1 MLIFILA
8 ESSLETIP
16 PELRQYKAIRM
27 QAMKRGKKP
36 KDLLLD
42 SSRHHYYM
50 RNLKDAEKR
59 GRPDIIH
66 ITLLNV
72 LGTPLNKEGLL
83 QTYVHTINDKVL
95 YINPEVRLPKNYN
108 RFVGL
113 MEQLFTK
120 RKVPPKGKTLIKL
133 RPKTLREL
141 LQEIKPTFTVFFTEE
156 GEPVE
161 LLQFM
166 KELSK
171 HEKLAVVVGGFPHGT
186 FEKDHLKL
194 ADLKVS
200 IDPEPLEA
208 WTVASRIIYAY
219 ESAINLPTMR
229 INKIK
234 HIDL

>member
-16 PELRQYKAIRM
+16 PELRQYKAIRL

-36 KDLLLD
+36 KELLLD

-59 GRPDIIH
+59 GRPDIVH

-95 YINPEVRLPKNYN
+95 YINPETRLPKNYN

-113 MEQLFTK
+113 MEQLFVK

-133 RPKTLREL
+133 RPKTLKGL
-141 LQEIKPTFTVFFTEE
+141 LEEIKPTMTVIFTGE

-161 LLQFM
+161 LLQLM

-171 HEKLAVVVGGFPHGT
+171 HEKLAAIVGGFPHGT
-186 FEKDHLKL
+186 FKKEHLQL

-219 ESAINLPTMR
+219 ETAINLPETR
-229 INKIK
+229 INKVK
-234 HIDL
+234 QR

>member
-16 PELRQYKAIRM
+16 PELRQYKAIKQ
-27 QAMKRGKKP
+27 QAIKRRKRPGE
-36 KDLLLD
+36 LLLD
-42 SSRHHYYM
+42 ASRHYYYM
-50 RNLKDAEKR
+50 KKLENVEKR
-59 GRPDIIH
+59 GRPDIVH
-66 ITLLNV
+66 ITLLNI

-95 YINPEVRLPKNYN
+95 YIDPKTRPPKNYN

-113 MEQLFTK
+113 MEQLFAK
-120 RKVPPKGKTLIKL
+120 RKVPPRGPPLIKL
-133 RPKTLREL
+133 RTKTLEEL
-141 LQEIKPTFTVFFTEE
+141 LKEINPTVTAIFTEK

-161 LLQFM
+161 LMQLM
-166 KELSK
+166 KELSQ
-171 HEKLAVVVGGFPHGT
+171 HEKLAVIVGGFPHGT
-186 FEKDHLKL
+186 FKEKHIQL
-194 ADLKVS
+194 ADFKVS

-219 ESAINLPTMR
+219 ETAINLPKTR

-234 HIDL
+234 QN

>member
-16 PELRQYKAIRM
+16 PELRQYKAIRL
-27 QAMKRGKKP
+27 QAMKRRKKT
-36 KDLLLD
+36 KELLLD

-59 GRPDIIH
+59 GRPDIVH

-95 YINPEVRLPKNYN
+95 YINPETRLPKNYN

-113 MEQLFTK
+113 MEQLFVK

-133 RPKTLREL
+133 RPKTLKGL
-141 LQEIKPTFTVFFTEE
+141 LEEIKPTMTVIFTGE

-161 LLQFM
+161 LLQLM

-171 HEKLAVVVGGFPHGT
+171 HEKLAVIVGGFPHGT
-186 FEKDHLKL
+186 FKKEHLQL

-219 ESAINLPTMR
+219 ETAINLPETR
-229 INKIK
+229 INKVK
-234 HIDL
+234 QR

>member
-27 QAMKRGKKP
+27 QATKRGKKP

-42 SSRHHYYM
+42 ASRHHYYM

-59 GRPDIIH
+59 GRPDITH

-141 LQEIKPTFTVFFTEE
+141 LQEVKPTVTVFFTEE

-161 LLQFM
+161 LLQLM

-186 FEKDHLKL
+186 FKKDHLKL

-219 ESAINLPTMR
+219 EAAINLPKTR

-234 HIDL
+234 QTNL